1 MRALTALLV
10 LFICGAA
17 NAGGERQLDILVFG
31 ATGEVGSHIVREAL
45 ERGHRVTAVSRDP
58 ASIELRHENLT
69 AARGDL
75 LDVDSIAALVGG
87 RDIVVTSVRGVIGD
101 SGRPESALQYIAVE
115 NVVAALRASGNRTT
129 RLMHVGGGGSLEVEP
144 GVYYA
149 EKLRKLFLPK
159 GLEIEILGQIHALW
173 FLRGV
178 DDVPWTYATPPK
190 HLTDGP
196 RTGEFRL
203 GGDRLMKDARGRSR
217 VSRADFAVALIDEA
231 ERGRYVNRR
240 YSVAY

>member
-1 MRALTALLV
+1 MRALVGFLV
-10 LFICGAA
+10 LCIAAVA
-17 NAGGERQLDILVFG
+17 NAGDERQLDILVFG

-58 ASIELRHENLT
+58 SSIELWHENLT

-75 LDVDSIAALVGG
+75 LDQDSIEALVAG

-101 SGRPESALQYIAVE
+101 SGKPESALQYIAAT
-115 NVVAALRASGNRTT
+115 NVIAALRATGSRTT
-129 RLMHVGGGGSLEVEP
+129 RLIHVGGGGSLEVEP

-159 GLEIEILGQIHALW
+159 NLEIEILGQIRALW
-173 FLRGV
+173 YLREV

-196 RTGEFRL
+196 RTGKFRL
-203 GGDRLMKDARGRSR
+203 GGDRLMEDSRGRSR
-217 VSRADFAVALIDEA
+217 ISRADFAVALIDEA
-231 ERGRYVNRR
+231 EQGRYVNSR